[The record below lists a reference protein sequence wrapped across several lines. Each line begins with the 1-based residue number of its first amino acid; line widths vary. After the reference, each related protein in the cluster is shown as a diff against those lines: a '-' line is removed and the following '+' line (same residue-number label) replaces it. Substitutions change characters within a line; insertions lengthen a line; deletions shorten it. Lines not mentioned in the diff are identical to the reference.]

1 MREFIQDINNMR
13 ACFVIE
19 DSLQKRINNNMNEL
33 TQVSSL
39 IFAVYVKE
47 HFLT

>member
-1 MREFIQDINNMR
+1 MREFIQDINHMR
-13 ACFVIE
+13 ACFVIK